1 MTATRGRGCFPRRK
15 RSSARPRNIV
25 AGRGYRGH
33 NALENRKFGL
43 LLTEER
49 RQMIESIDRE
59 LRRHAVV
66 ESVIGDLKS
75 DVRMGRNF
83 VTSRLAYRSADSG
96 YFRAV
101 ARG

>member
-1 MTATRGRGCFPRRK
+1 
-15 RSSARPRNIV
+15 
-25 AGRGYRGH
+25 
-33 NALENRKFGL
+33 
-43 LLTEER
+43 
-49 RQMIESIDRE
+49 MIESIDRE

>member
-1 MTATRGRGCFPRRK
+1 
-15 RSSARPRNIV
+15 
-25 AGRGYRGH
+25 
-33 NALENRKFGL
+33 
-43 LLTEER
+43 
-49 RQMIESIDRE
+49 MIESIDRE

-83 VTSRLAYRSADSG
+83 VTSRLVYRSADSG